1 MPRSD
6 ELPSMYFHVCPA
18 CRSTDVTVWER
29 FSETHNDTIGGKD
42 CNKCGAMSRRW
53 ISEGVGFGIWADGP
67 GLSKGMPL
75 GVVQEILSVMLA
87 HGK

>member
-6 ELPSMYFHVCPA
+6 ELPSMYSHVCPA
-18 CRSTDVTVWER
+18 CRSTDVTVW
-29 FSETHNDTIGGKD
+29 DGGKD